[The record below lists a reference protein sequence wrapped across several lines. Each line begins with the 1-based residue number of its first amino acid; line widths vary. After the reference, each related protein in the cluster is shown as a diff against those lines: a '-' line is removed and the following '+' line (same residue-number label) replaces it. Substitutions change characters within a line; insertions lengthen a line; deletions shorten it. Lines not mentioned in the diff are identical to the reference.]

1 MHHCPGASELELV
14 MQVDAAEMH
23 PCIITSSHSCPAI
36 GNQCN
41 YLQLYAIKLLK
52 CFSTFSTIKLLNLN
66 FNCRLV
72 LFMSIVR
79 VGSERVLT
87 DEPVYVLCSAWE
99 VLRRDL
105 SGSCLSHRPI
115 LVTIPISTTY
125 CLLYL
130 HISTVFMVAIMNPSI
145 MILLTI
151 TSSVSLGRIDS
162 R

>member
-1 MHHCPGASELELV
+1 MK
-14 MQVDAAEMH
+14 H
-23 PCIITSSHSCPAI
+23 PCIITSSPSCPAI

-41 YLQLYAIKLLK
+41 YLQLCAIKLLK

-87 DEPVYVLCSAWE
+87 DEPVYVLCSASE
-99 VLRRDL
+99 VARRDL

-115 LVTIPISTTY
+115 LVTCNHTHIY
-125 CLLYL
+125 DLFYL

-145 MILLTI
+145 MIMLTI
-151 TSSVSLGRIDS
+151 TSSVSRDRVDS

>member
-1 MHHCPGASELELV
+1 MLPRCIQHR
-14 MQVDAAEMH
+14 
-23 PCIITSSHSCPAI
+23 CIITSSHSCPAI

-52 CFSTFSTIKLLNLN
+52 YFSTFSTIKLLNLN

-79 VGSERVLT
+79 VGERVLT
-87 DEPVYVLCSAWE
+87 DEPVYVLCSASE

-151 TSSVSLGRIDS
+151 TSSVSRGRVDS

>member
-1 MHHCPGASELELV
+1 MLPRC
-14 MQVDAAEMH
+14 MKH
-23 PCIITSSHSCPAI
+23 PCIITSSPSCPAI

-41 YLQLYAIKLLK
+41 YLQLCAIKLLK

-87 DEPVYVLCSAWE
+87 DEPVYVLCSASE
-99 VLRRDL
+99 VARRDL

-115 LVTIPISTTY
+115 LVTQWQY
-125 CLLYL
+125 CTSYHMIYFLYEVNCCFLAFYFINTSYYVFSL
-130 HISTVFMVAIMNPSI
+130 HIVEK
-145 MILLTI
+145 L
-151 TSSVSLGRIDS
+151 SSERNFGHI
-162 R
+162 

>member
-1 MHHCPGASELELV
+1 MHHCLGASELVKWCRWMLPRCI
-14 MQVDAAEMH
+14 QH
-23 PCIITSSHSCPAI
+23 RCIITSSHSCPAI

-41 YLQLYAIKLLK
+41 YLQLCAIKLLK

-79 VGSERVLT
+79 VGERVLT
-87 DEPVYVLCSAWE
+87 DEPVYVLCSASE

-125 CLLYL
+125 CIYTYLLFL
-130 HISTVFMVAIMNPSI
+130 WSPLWTHRLWFCWPS
-145 MILLTI
+145 LA
-151 TSSVSLGRIDS
+151 VWAWAE
-162 R
+162 

>member
-1 MHHCPGASELELV
+1 
-14 MQVDAAEMH
+14 MQH
-23 PCIITSSHSCPAI
+23 RCITTRSHSCPAI

-41 YLQLYAIKLLK
+41 YLQLCAIKLLK

-72 LFMSIVR
+72 LFTSIVR
-79 VGSERVLT
+79 VGERVLT
-87 DEPVYVLCSAWE
+87 DEPVYVLCSASE

-151 TSSVSLGRIDS
+151 TSSVSLGRVDS